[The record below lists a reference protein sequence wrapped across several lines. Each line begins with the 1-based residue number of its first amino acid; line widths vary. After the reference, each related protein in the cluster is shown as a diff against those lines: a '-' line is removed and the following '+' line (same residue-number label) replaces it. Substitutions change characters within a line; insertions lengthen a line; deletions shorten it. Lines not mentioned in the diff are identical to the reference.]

1 MPEIRIEIIVSERR
15 MLIISKEGTANDDT
29 FRLVRRTAIVETTDK
44 KKSTNAACSFWL
56 NLLRL
61 ILCVTAV
68 DNCNLL
74 CEHHLQKLIQ

>member
-15 MLIISKEGTANDDT
+15 MLMISKEGTAYDDT
-29 FRLVRRTAIVETTDK
+29 LRLVRSTTNVETTDN
-44 KKSTNAACSFWL
+44 KKSTNTACPSW
-56 NLLRL
+56 L
-61 ILCVTAV
+61 ILFRFKVCVTAV